1 MGIEAATLG
10 KVALGAQAIG
20 GVAASVGAYNKAKA
34 ERTAYEM
41 QAQVAENNKQ
51 FALWQAEDALVRG
64 EKATVASQLRTR
76 QLKGKQIASMAG
88 RGIDL
93 GEGSALNILTDTDL
107 MGEIDANTV
116 KDNAAKEAYGHRT
129 SAANFGAN
137 ADLLRFRASNTSPSG
152 AAFGTLLTSA
162 GSVASSWYMMDSK
175 GTFDK
180 PGKKS
185 SPSINWNIG

>member
-1 MGIEAATLG
+1 MCEPSTIGMIGKAGIG
-10 KVALGAQAIG
+10 MQAIG
-20 GVAASVGAYNKAKA
+20 GVAATVGAYNKAKA
-34 ERTAYEM
+34 ERSAYEM

-51 FALWQAEDALVRG
+51 FAQWQAEDALVRG
-64 EKATVASQLRTR
+64 EKATAAAQLRTR

-129 SAANFGAN
+129 TAANFGAN
-137 ADLLRFRASNTSPSG
+137 ADLLRFRSSAVNPM
-152 AAFGTLLTSA
+152 AAATGTLLTSA
-162 GSVASSWYMMDSK
+162 GSVASSWYSMK
-175 GTFDK
+175 VKT
-180 PGKKS
+180 KKS
-185 SPSINWNIG
+185 NTPGLSWYDDPGY

>member
-1 MGIEAATLG
+1 MCDPSTIGMVGKAGIG
-10 KVALGAQAIG
+10 MQAIG
-20 GVAASVGAYNKAKA
+20 GVAATVGAYNKAKA
-34 ERTAYEM
+34 ERSAYEM

-51 FALWQAEDALVRG
+51 FAQWQAEDALVRG

-116 KDNAAKEAYGHRT
+116 KDNAAKEAYGYRT
-129 SAANFGAN
+129 TAANFGAN
-137 ADLLRFRASNTSPSG
+137 ADLLRFRASNTSPGG

-162 GSVASSWYMMDSK
+162 GSVASSWYDWKVKSE
-175 GTFDK
+175 
-180 PGKKS
+180 KKQ
-185 SPSINWNIG
+185 PNQIDWGV